1 MIAFTSPLFWVEN
14 LMWLLKFRRK
24 PKFTY
29 QTIVLTG
36 AASGIGRALLVQWSS
51 RPLRILAVDIEAEP
65 LAAAVQSLT
74 AARAEITPLAID
86 LSTPENVDR
95 LFDEALK
102 TLGSIDLFVANAGFA
117 YYEQLDTADW
127 SRLERIF
134 RVNVFSPIYAAVK
147 MKSLNGSRPYKVV
160 ITASAMAYLA
170 LPGYAVYG
178 GTKAALHRFA
188 EGYRLELDD
197 PDRLVLVYPIA
208 TRTHFFA
215 AAGPS
220 IPIPWPVQAADVVA
234 KAIISGIEQ
243 NRRAVYPSR
252 LFKTYLFLQ
261 RFFPALGA
269 VVQWPDRWKFK
280 RWIRRGKR

>member
-1 MIAFTSPLFWVEN
+1 
-14 LMWLLKFRRK
+14 MWRLKIRRK
-24 PKFTY
+24 PEFTY

-36 AASGIGRALLVQWSS
+36 AASGIGRALLNRWSS
-51 RPLRILAVDIEAEP
+51 RPLRILAVDIDGQP
-65 LAAAVQSLT
+65 LAATVQALAT
-74 AARAEITPLAID
+74 APAAITPLVLD

-95 LFDEALK
+95 LFDEAVK
-102 TLGSIDLFVANAGFA
+102 ALGSIDLFMANAGFA
-117 YYEQLDTADW
+117 YYEQLDLADW

-147 MKSLNGSRPYKVV
+147 MKQLNSSRPYKVV
-160 ITASAMAYLA
+160 MTASAMAYLA
-170 LPGYAVYG
+170 LPGYAVYA

-197 PDRLVLVYPIA
+197 PDRLALVYPIA

-220 IPIPWPVQAADVVA
+220 IPVPWPAQAADPVA
-234 KAIISGIEQ
+234 RAIISGIEQ
-243 NRRAVYPSR
+243 NRRAIYPSR
-252 LFKTYLFLQ
+252 LLATYLFLE

-280 RWIRRGKR
+280 RWLRRGGR

>member
-1 MIAFTSPLFWVEN
+1 MIDFTSRLFWAEN
-14 LMWLLKFRRK
+14 LMWLLKIRRK
-24 PKFTY
+24 PEFAY

-36 AASGIGRALLVQWSS
+36 AASGIGRALLNRWSS
-51 RPLRILAVDIEAEP
+51 RPLRILAVDIDGQQ
-65 LAAAVQSLT
+65 LAATVQALVT
-74 AARAEITPLAID
+74 APAAITPLVLD

-95 LFDEALK
+95 LFDEAVR
-102 TLGSIDLFVANAGFA
+102 TLGSIDLFIANAGFA

-134 RVNVFSPIYAAVK
+134 RINVFSPIYAAVK
-147 MKSLNGSRPYKVV
+147 MKHLNSSRPYKVV
-160 ITASAMAYLA
+160 MTASAMAYLA
-170 LPGYAVYG
+170 LPGYAVYA

-197 PDRLVLVYPIA
+197 PDRLALVYPIA

-220 IPIPWPVQAADVVA
+220 IPVPWPAQAADPVA
-234 KAIISGIEQ
+234 RAIISGIEQ
-243 NRRAVYPSR
+243 NRRSIHPSR
-252 LFKTYLFLQ
+252 LFATYLFLE

-280 RWIRRGKR
+280 RWLRRGGR